1 LKVKYLLKNNTYG
14 EFTLN
19 KSFNTYRGK
28 LIKFDFNGPL
38 EGVVMLNKK
47 NHYYFYPL
55 RALHMIKPENHIPTN
70 ILPKTSLPT
79 NPKNIHVKE
88 ALSRIVGRTLKV
100 GYNNPKTAYLG
111 RLLGFTRGVFS
122 WTLALEIH
130 GEIYLLINPDYF
142 IYYGTEWIIPRNN
155 PPYVPPVLV
164 NLTKTTQYLKKS
176 LLEEVFL
183 EPMYPRINIDNR
195 AYVYPYGV
203 VSKDE
208 DLKRHIETV
217 LKRHGLYFYKEQNY
231 ICQN

>member
-1 LKVKYLLKNNTYG
+1 
-14 EFTLN
+14 
-19 KSFNTYRGK
+19 
-28 LIKFDFNGPL
+28 
-38 EGVVMLNKK
+38 M
-47 NHYYFYPL
+47 
-55 RALHMIKPENHIPTN
+55 
-70 ILPKTSLPT
+70 
-79 NPKNIHVKE
+79 
-88 ALSRIVGRTLKV
+88 
-100 GYNNPKTAYLG
+100 
-111 RLLGFTRGVFS
+111 
-122 WTLALEIH
+122 
-130 GEIYLLINPDYF
+130 INPDYF

-217 LKRHGLYFYKEQNY
+217 LKRHGLYFYKEQDY